1 MDAQRHRAAADLDVF
16 AVDPVAMLSR
26 PANEIYALAQADIE
40 QIQLTV
46 IRERFE
52 ALSPRLPP
60 LRRLADENRISQIN
74 DLNTL
79 VPLLFPHTA
88 YKSYPLSLIDNA
100 RFAQLTHWLNDYTT
114 HDLGGVEV
122 SRCETLDE
130 WLDAIE
136 AQTPVRVVTSSGTS
150 GKLSLIPKS
159 TAETQHIPDYFR
171 AFYSPFGAEFGVADP
186 FAPHVFH
193 VSPHVPKGRHNSASV
208 TQNIVTYA
216 YGGDWSRILTPD
228 GEMSTDLLWMSGRI
242 RKAQADGGLE
252 ALKKTRAWKRLS
264 AEAAAHDARKAQ
276 PLDAFYVETLKRLR
290 GETVLMRIGLNYL
303 ADMVR
308 AADAAGVKIDLAPDS
323 SITLAGGLK
332 GAAVTDE
339 QLAHV
344 RRAIRCDM
352 GEVYACSELMSG
364 LARKCPQGHYHA
376 PPWLVSYVLDSET
389 GSPYPRHGEQTGRY
403 AGFDLTASTYWGGFI
418 TGDEVTIN
426 WDGGCGC
433 GRSGPY
439 MHAAIVR
446 YADKHGG
453 DDKITCQ
460 RTAAAIDDMMKHLQ
474 GEAAS

>member
-1 MDAQRHRAAADLDVF
+1 MDAKLDPTPGDLDAF
-16 AVDPVAMLSR
+16 CADPAGMLDQ
-26 PANEIYALAQADIE
+26 PADEIYALSQPQID
-40 QIQLTV
+40 QIQLAV
-46 IRERFE
+46 VRRRFE
-52 ALSPRLPP
+52 ALVPKLPP
-60 LRRLADENRISQIN
+60 LKRLAEVNHITDISE
-74 DLNTL
+74 LNAL

-100 RFAQLTHWLNDYTT
+100 RFAQLTHWLNDYTV
-114 HDLGGVEV
+114 HDLSGLDV

-130 WLDAIE
+130 WLDVIE
-136 AQTPVRVVTSSGTS
+136 AKTPVRVVTSSGTS

-159 TAETQHIPDYFR
+159 TEEVRHIPGYFR
-171 AFYSPFGAEFGVADP
+171 AFYSPFGAEFGADP
-186 FAPHVFH
+186 FAPQVFH

-216 YGGDWSRILTPD
+216 YGGDRSRFLTPE

-242 RKAQADGGLE
+242 KRAQADGALE
-252 ALKKTRAWKRLS
+252 ALKKTKAWKRL
-264 AEAAAHDARKAQ
+264 AAAAAAHDVRKAQ
-276 PLDAFYVETLKRLR
+276 PLDDFYVETLKRLK
-290 GETVLMRIGLNYL
+290 GETVFMRIGLNYL

-308 AADAAGVKIDLAPDS
+308 AADAAGLEIDLAPGS

-339 QLAHV
+339 QLATV

-364 LARKCPQGHYHA
+364 LAKKCPHGHYHA
-376 PPWLVSYVLDSET
+376 PPWLVSYVLDPDT
-389 GSPYPRHGEQTGRY
+389 GAPYPRRGEQTGRY
-403 AGFDLTASTYWGGFI
+403 AGFDLMASTYWGGFI

-439 MHAAIVR
+439 MHGAIVR
-446 YADKHGG
+446 YADKNGG

-460 RTAAAIDDMMKHLQ
+460 RTAAAIEDMMQHLQ
-474 GEAAS
+474 ADTAP